1 MISGLIKAIR
11 SQYAG
16 ADGAN
21 EATAGSAAAKK
32 TNRKGGG
39 ASTFL
44 KDLAPT
50 THWLFGPL
58 RDNAEIYGQTVLA
71 AAVVNVLGLISSFF
85 IMTVYDRVLPNQAIE
100 SLIALTIGVVIA
112 HVFDFLLK
120 SLRGYFVDIAG
131 QRLDAVVGARVFDN
145 LMAMRMDAR
154 RGATGATAGLIREF
168 DNLRDFFSSATL
180 VAVVDLPFILVF
192 IATIALIGGPL
203 AFVPLIGVLAAIV
216 AGLLIQPLIM
226 RHTKSAMK
234 EGHAK
239 HAVLIET
246 LAGLETVKSVAASHL
261 MRERW
266 RKGVMRQAKIS
277 TMGRL
282 VNQAAVNFAGFAQQF
297 AQVGVV
303 VIGVFLVG
311 GGDISTGALIASV
324 ILTGRAMA
332 PLAQVA
338 SLLGRVSGALASYKA
353 LDQLMGAQSEI
364 DPKRDYLKRG
374 KLEGRIEFRD
384 VSFSYPGQKAR
395 ALDDISF
402 AIAPGER
409 VAILGRNGSG
419 KSTIVRLIMGVYE
432 PTEGSVLADDTDIRQ
447 MRATDLR
454 ANFGAVLQDVC
465 LFSGSIRENIA
476 LGLDRITDEDVLE
489 AARIAGVHEFVG
501 ASEAGYDQILT
512 ERGEGLSGGQRQAI
526 ALARALAPK
535 PSVLLLDEPSS
546 ALDTHAEA
554 QLIGRLHQAMRG
566 RTLLIVTH
574 RTSMLR
580 LVDRVIIIDKGR
592 LVADGKRNE
601 IIRAMTTARA
611 ARGGHVAN
619 PQPAALPPKLRAVQ

>member
-1 MISGLIKAIR
+1 MIGALRNFLKPSGEE
-11 SQYAG
+11 G
-16 ADGAN
+16 G
-21 EATAGSAAAKK
+21 AAA
-32 TNRKGGG
+32 
-39 ASTFL
+39 FF

-58 RDNAEIYGQTVLA
+58 RDNLKIYGQTILA
-71 AAVVNVLGLISSFF
+71 AGVVNLLGLISSFF

-100 SLIALTIGVVIA
+100 SLVALTIGVVIA
-112 HVFDFLLK
+112 HIFDFLLK

-131 QRLDAVVGARVFDN
+131 QRLDAAVGARVFDN
-145 LMAMRMDAR
+145 LMGMRLDAR

-180 VAVVDLPFILVF
+180 VAVVDFPFILLF
-192 IATIALIGGPL
+192 IAVIALIGGPI
-203 AFVPLIGVLAAIV
+203 AFIPLLGVLAAIA
-216 AGLLIQPLIM
+216 AGLVIQPLIA
-226 RHTKSAMK
+226 RHTKSAMS

-246 LAGLETVKSVAASHL
+246 LSGLETVKSVAAGGL

-266 RKGVMRQAKIS
+266 RKGVMRQAKVS
-277 TMGRL
+277 TIGRFI
-282 VNQAAVNFAGFAQQF
+282 NQAAVNFAGFTQQF

-303 VIGVFLVG
+303 VIGVFMVG
-311 GGDISTGALIASV
+311 AGEMTTGALIASV

-338 SLLGRVSGALASYKA
+338 SLLGRVNGAFASYRA
-353 LDQLMGAQSEI
+353 LNELMAARSEI
-364 DPKRDYLKRG
+364 DPKRDYLKRE
-374 KLEGRIEFRD
+374 KLEGRIEFREA
-384 VSFSYPGQKAR
+384 SFSYPGQKAR
-395 ALDDISF
+395 ALDEISF
-402 AIAPGER
+402 AIEPGER

-447 MRATDLR
+447 IRATDLR
-454 ANFGAVLQDVC
+454 ANIGAVLQDVC

-489 AARIAGVHEFVG
+489 AARIAGVHEFIG
-501 ASEAGYDQILT
+501 ASEGGYDQILT

-535 PSVLLLDEPSS
+535 PSMLLLDEPSS
-546 ALDTHAEA
+546 ALDTQAEA
-554 QLIGRLHQAMRG
+554 QLIARLAKATRG
-566 RTLLIVTH
+566 KTLLIVTH

-592 LVADGKRNE
+592 LVADGKRDE
-601 IIRAMTTARA
+601 IVRAMTAARTARLA
-611 ARGGHVAN
+611 GA
-619 PQPAALPPKLRAVQ
+619 PPPAAPRLRAV